1 MNTESVNI
9 TDMKT
14 AHDVLYFWFE
24 RHGPDDWFAARA
36 DFDALVIE
44 QFADTRAALARGEGW
59 DWRTTPDGR
68 LAEII
73 VLDQFSR
80 QIFRGKAEAFA
91 ADPLA
96 LVLAQEMVGGGH
108 HNFLTP
114 EKRAF
119 VLLPFMHSESAAMQ
133 AESVRLHVALGSE
146 DQLKY
151 ARGHAEVIERFG
163 RFPRR
168 NAALGRVSSEEEEAY
183 MVATQGMF

>member
-1 MNTESVNI
+1 
-9 TDMKT
+9 MKT
-14 AHDVLYFWFE
+14 AHDVLSFWFE
-24 RHGPDDWFAARA
+24 QHGPDDWFGAKAE
-36 DFDALVIE
+36 FDALIVE
-44 QFADTRAALARGEGW
+44 NFTETRAALARGEGW
-59 DWRTTPDGR
+59 DWRSTPAGR

-80 QIFRGKAEAFA
+80 QIFRGRAEAFA
-91 ADPLA
+91 ADPMA

-114 EKRAF
+114 ERRAF
-119 VLLPFMHSESAAMQ
+119 VLLPFMHSESAAVQ
-133 AESVRLHVALGSE
+133 RESVRLHIALGSE
-146 DQLKY
+146 DNLKF

-168 NAALGRVSSEEEEAY
+168 NAALGRSSSEAEEAY

>member
-9 TDMKT
+9 TGMKT
-14 AHDVLYFWFE
+14 AQDVLTFWFE
-24 RHGPDDWFAARA
+24 QHGPDDWFGAKAE
-36 DFDALVIE
+36 FDTLIVD
-44 QFADTRAALARGEGW
+44 QFAETRAMLARGEGW
-59 DWRTTPDGR
+59 DWRTTPEGR

-91 ADPLA
+91 SDPLA

-114 EKRAF
+114 ERRAF
-119 VLLPFMHSESAAMQ
+119 VLLPFMHSESPLIQ
-133 AESVRLHVALGSE
+133 RESVRLHMALGNE
-146 DQLKY
+146 DNLKY
-151 ARGHAEVIERFG
+151 ARGHAEIIERFG

-168 NAALGRVSSEEEEAY
+168 NAALGRVSTEDEEAY
-183 MVATQGMF
+183 MVATEGMF

>member
-1 MNTESVNI
+1 
-9 TDMKT
+9 MKT
-14 AHDVLYFWFE
+14 AQDVLRFWFDE
-24 RHGPDDWFAARA
+24 HGADDWFAANA
-36 DFDALVIE
+36 EFDARIVG
-44 QFADTRAALARGEGW
+44 QFTETRAALARGEGW
-59 DWRTTPDGR
+59 GWRATADGR

-80 QIFRGKAEAFA
+80 QIFRGRAEAFA

-108 HNFLTP
+108 HNFLPP
-114 EKRAF
+114 ERRAF
-119 VLLPFMHSESAAMQ
+119 VLLPFMHSELPAMQ
-133 AESVRLHVALGSE
+133 KELVRLHIALGNE
-146 DQLKY
+146 DILKY

-168 NAALGRVSSEEEEAY
+168 NAALGRVSTEEEEAY